1 MLNSGKLRLC
11 GYAMPKLHGQ
21 NLLVFPVHWHQAR
34 APLQGG
40 FLSRQGAV
48 YFTVSPSGRAG
59 SEGRSQ
65 DGRQPQDKVQRSR
78 RDVSWVQNKYI
89 QKFEVQMTNNYTNK
103 TLNQGWTASYFT
115 SQVHCLVKDF
125 SSHSTVALENPGVKL
140 AIGGGGA
147 RYKRHS
153 YVPGGHDQRW
163 KLHHDISSDKVT
175 LTFHKKKTVHL

>member
-1 MLNSGKLRLC
+1 MRLC
-11 GYAMPKLHGQ
+11 YAQTDMDRIYR
-21 NLLVFPVHWHQAR
+21 FPIHWHQAR

-65 DGRQPQDKVQRSR
+65 EGRQPQDKVQRSYFR
-78 RDVSWVQNKYI
+78 G
-89 QKFEVQMTNNYTNK
+89 E
-103 TLNQGWTASYFT
+103 QGWTASYFT
-115 SQVHCLVKDF
+115 WQVHRLVKDF

-175 LTFHKKKTVHL
+175 LTFHKKKYGPLVNV